1 MFPGLIQGAEL
12 SIAALRTM
20 SHLTDQEL
28 QQQVQQHTPLVEMLA
43 RNLARKLPSSVDCAD
58 LIQDG
63 HVALIN
69 SIISTSKK
77 VTEAHF
83 KNYLAMRVRGA
94 MLDGLR
100 VLDHGSRQLRK
111 DMRTVERAM
120 QRLGHLLGRVPLESE
135 LAVEL
140 GMPLKKY
147 QRMLQDASDYTLIS
161 LEDIMDT
168 DLHLNV
174 FCADRDAD
182 PLKMLERAALKES
195 LVAAIRGLS
204 AQSGAVLSYY
214 YVEDLKMHQIGKL
227 MQVTEARVSQ
237 IHAQAIA
244 ELRAKLVDESGAI
257 ASLKPRRAA
266 RAAVVA

>member
-1 MFPGLIQGAEL
+1 
-12 SIAALRTM
+12 M
-20 SHLTDQEL
+20 SHLTDHEL
-28 QQQVQQHTPLVEMLA
+28 KQQVQQHTPLVEMLA
-43 RNLARKLPSSVDCAD
+43 RNLARKLPASVDCAD

-77 VTEAHF
+77 ITEAHF
-83 KNYLAMRVRGA
+83 KNYLALRVQGA

-140 GMPLKKY
+140 GMTLKKY
-147 QRMLQDASDYTLIS
+147 QRMLQEASDYNLIS
-161 LEDIMDT
+161 LEDIMELDQ
-168 DLHLNV
+168 HLNV
-174 FCADRDAD
+174 FCADSDAD
-182 PLKMLERAALKES
+182 PLGMLERSALKES
-195 LVAAIRGLS
+195 LATAIRGLS
-204 AQSGAVLSYY
+204 KQSGTVLSHY
-214 YVEDLKMHQIGKL
+214 YVDDLKMHQIGKL

-244 ELRAKLVDESGAI
+244 ELRAMLLDESGSI
-257 ASLKPRRAA
+257 ASLKPRRSARATRNTRAA
-266 RAAVVA
+266 RAAIAA

>member
-1 MFPGLIQGAEL
+1 
-12 SIAALRTM
+12 M
-20 SHLTDQEL
+20 SHLTDQEF

-43 RNLARKLPSSVDCAD
+43 RNLARKLPASVDCAD

-69 SIISTSKK
+69 SILSTSKNI
-77 VTEAHF
+77 TADHF
-83 KNYLAMRVRGA
+83 KNYLALRVQGA

-120 QRLGHLLGRVPLESE
+120 QRLGHLLGRVPMESE
-135 LAVEL
+135 LALEL

-147 QRMLQDASDYTLIS
+147 QRMLQEASDYNLIS
-161 LEDIMDT
+161 LDDILEMDH
-168 DLHLNV
+168 HLND
-174 FCADRDAD
+174 FCADHDAD
-182 PLKMLERAALKES
+182 PLGMLERSSLKES
-195 LVAAIRGLS
+195 LASAIQGLS
-204 AQSGAVLSYY
+204 KQSGTVLSYY

-244 ELRAKLVDESGAI
+244 ELRARLVDESGAFE
-257 ASLKPRRAA
+257 SLKPRRSKRVS
-266 RAAVVA
+266 RAAPSALAA

>member
-1 MFPGLIQGAEL
+1 
-12 SIAALRTM
+12 M

-28 QQQVQQHTPLVEMLA
+28 QQQIQQHTPLVEMLA

-69 SIISTSKK
+69 SILCTSKK
-77 VTEAHF
+77 ITAAHF
-83 KNYLAMRVRGA
+83 KNYLAMRVQGA

-100 VLDHGSRQLRK
+100 VLDHGPRQLRK

-120 QRLGHLLGRVPLESE
+120 QRLGHVLGRVPMESE
-135 LAVEL
+135 LAMEL

-147 QRMLQDASDYTLIS
+147 QRMLQEASDYSLIS
-161 LEDIMDT
+161 LEDILELDQ
-168 DLHLNV
+168 HLNV
-174 FCADRDAD
+174 FCADHDAD
-182 PLKMLERAALKES
+182 PLGMLERSSLKES
-195 LVAAIRGLS
+195 LATAIRGLS
-204 AQSGAVLSYY
+204 KQSGTVLSYY

-257 ASLKPRRAA
+257 VSLRPRRSRRFTRTAQIAA
-266 RAAVVA
+266 AA

>member
-1 MFPGLIQGAEL
+1 
-12 SIAALRTM
+12 M
-20 SHLTDQEL
+20 SHLTDQEF

-43 RNLARKLPSSVDCAD
+43 RNLARKLPASVDCAD

-69 SIISTSKK
+69 SILSTSKK
-77 VTEAHF
+77 ITADHF
-83 KNYLAMRVRGA
+83 KNYLALRVQGA

-120 QRLGHLLGRVPLESE
+120 QRLGHLLGRVPMESE
-135 LAVEL
+135 LALEL

-147 QRMLQDASDYTLIS
+147 QRMLQEASDYNLIS
-161 LEDIMDT
+161 LDDILEMDH
-168 DLHLNV
+168 HLNG
-174 FCADRDAD
+174 FCADLDAD
-182 PLKMLERAALKES
+182 PLGMLERSSLKES
-195 LVAAIRGLS
+195 LASAIQGLS
-204 AQSGAVLSYY
+204 KQSGTVLSYY

-244 ELRAKLVDESGAI
+244 ELRARLVDESGAFE
-257 ASLKPRRAA
+257 SLKPRRSKRVS
-266 RAAVVA
+266 RAAPSALAA